1 MIFSYLWACEPTP
14 SLERVSLSWVTSIE
28 RLFWNPCLTPVFHG
42 SLAKQKHV
50 KTITKCFDF
59 PVDEIEEKSRAIF
72 VITNKLPNYYF
83 VSYIRIQNSNLKTFE
98 FLLRCK
104 ITFLCYTILS
114 SFVCWWNYNIVFSI
128 FVQQMLSKYHVILYP
143 WKVTA
148 RTQTHKII
156 VLFQHFRIYKNSLRH
171 WTELLFKV

>member
-1 MIFSYLWACEPTP
+1 MVLFILVRCEIDFVFGRYRRKLKLFLSIQMSYQIIIL
-14 SLERVSLSWVTSIE
+14 
-28 RLFWNPCLTPVFHG
+28 
-42 SLAKQKHV
+42 
-50 KTITKCFDF
+50 CFIYLHTNLKLKNF
-59 PVDEIEEKSRAIF
+59 RIF
-72 VITNKLPNYYF
+72 VKMQDYIF
-83 VSYIRIQNSNLKTFE
+83 VLYDPQL
-98 FLLRCK
+98 
-104 ITFLCYTILS
+104 
-114 SFVCWWNYNIVFSI
+114 FVCWWNYNIVFSI

>member
-1 MIFSYLWACEPTP
+1 MQHGIFILVRCEIDFVFGRYRRKLELFLSIQMSYQIIIL
-14 SLERVSLSWVTSIE
+14 
-28 RLFWNPCLTPVFHG
+28 
-42 SLAKQKHV
+42 
-50 KTITKCFDF
+50 CFIYLHTNLKLKNF
-59 PVDEIEEKSRAIF
+59 RIF
-72 VITNKLPNYYF
+72 VKMQDYIF
-83 VSYIRIQNSNLKTFE
+83 VLYDPQL
-98 FLLRCK
+98 
-104 ITFLCYTILS
+104 
-114 SFVCWWNYNIVFSI
+114 FVCWWNYNIVFSI

>member
-1 MIFSYLWACEPTP
+1 MVLFILVRCEIDFVFGRYRRELKLFLSIQMSYQIIIL
-14 SLERVSLSWVTSIE
+14 
-28 RLFWNPCLTPVFHG
+28 
-42 SLAKQKHV
+42 
-50 KTITKCFDF
+50 CFIYLHTNLKLKNF
-59 PVDEIEEKSRAIF
+59 RIF
-72 VITNKLPNYYF
+72 VKMQDYIF
-83 VSYIRIQNSNLKTFE
+83 VLYDPQL
-98 FLLRCK
+98 
-104 ITFLCYTILS
+104 
-114 SFVCWWNYNIVFSI
+114 FVCWWNYNIVFSI